1 MILLTNSINMDA
13 DQLQKLGLSRNE
25 AKIYLALLEIGAAQ
39 AGLLS
44 KRTQINRTTTYD
56 AIERL
61 IEKGLVSYALQAGR
75 KVFKPSSPEKLME
88 NLQEQQKFGEE
99 IIPELQKIYSSAKE
113 KEESAIYEGRKGIRS
128 ILQDI
133 LKHKEYVSLGSSGEF
148 LDIMKHDFTLFQR
161 QKKALGVKSRVILPD
176 KLRHKEI
183 VTSATASFKFIPDQF
198 AAPTT
203 TWIYGEKIAI
213 VIWSDTPT
221 ATVIKSRKVAQS
233 YRSYFELLWKQ
244 AKK

>member
-1 MILLTNSINMDA
+1 MDP
-13 DQLQKLGLSRNE
+13 DQLQKLGLSKNE
-25 AKIYLALLEIGAAQ
+25 AKIYLALLEAGAAP
-39 AGLLS
+39 AGVLS
-44 KRTQINRTTTYD
+44 KKTQINRTTTYD

-88 NLQEQQKFGEE
+88 NLREQQKAGEE
-99 IIPELQKIYSSAKE
+99 IIPELQKIYGSAKE
-113 KEESAIYEGRKGIRS
+113 KEESAIYEGRKGIKS

-133 LKHKEYVSLGSSGEF
+133 LKHEEYVSLGSSGEF
-148 LDIMKHDFTLFQR
+148 LDIMKHDFTLFQK
-161 QKKALGVKSRVILPD
+161 QKKILGVKSRVILPE

-221 ATVIKSRKVAQS
+221 ATVIKSRKVAQG
-233 YRSYFELLWKQ
+233 YHNYFELLWKQ